1 MLWIDLRPDG
11 EMGTA
16 HLPGSLQDTGETA
29 MHGIYDVVYHND
41 TEYKHSQGDRLLYKG
56 KLQSFNLDWYQFGI
70 FVSTIDR
77 LIALTD

>member
-1 MLWIDLRPDG
+1 
-11 EMGTA
+11 
-16 HLPGSLQDTGETA
+16 
-29 MHGIYDVVYHND
+29 MHGIYDIVYHND

-56 KLQSFNLDWYQFGI
+56 KIQSFNLDWYQFGI